1 MSDTLT
7 LARPGAAT
15 SSRGLL
21 ARTLILTYGVL
32 VYALFLGCFLYTMG
46 FLFGALVPK
55 DVNTGEVGPVWL
67 ALVVNG
73 GFLGAF
79 AVQHL
84 IMARP
89 AFKRW
94 WTRIV
99 PRAAERST
107 FVLAAT
113 SILIGMMTFWRPL
126 PGVVWHVEG
135 SAAWLLYALSGA
147 GWGTVLFATFLIDHF
162 ELFGLRQSV
171 QAFLGREPSSPR
183 FVERSLYRVVRHP
196 LMFGFMVAFWA
207 TPHMTWGHLFF
218 AVMTTGY
225 ALLGTLVEERDLIAA
240 HGEAYL
246 DYKRRVR
253 GFLPIPRRVA

>member
-1 MSDTLT
+1 MSQTLT
-7 LARPGAAT
+7 VPRSGA
-15 SSRGLL
+15 SNDSRGLV

-32 VYALFLGCFLYTMG
+32 VYALFLGTFLYVMG
-46 FLFGALVPK
+46 FVFGVLVPK
-55 DVNTGEVGPVWL
+55 DINTGEAGAVLPSL
-67 ALVVNG
+67 LVNG
-73 GFLGAF
+73 GFLAAF
-79 AVQHL
+79 AVQHT

-89 AFKRW
+89 AFKRR

-99 PRAAERST
+99 PAASERST
-107 FVLAAT
+107 FVLAA
-113 SILIGMMTFWRPL
+113 SLILIGMVSAWRPL
-126 PGVVWHVEG
+126 PGVLWHVEG
-135 SAAWLLYALSGA
+135 PAAWILHAVSAA
-147 GWGTVLFATFLIDHF
+147 GWATVLFATFLIDHF

-171 QAFLGREPSSPR
+171 QAFLGREQTKPK

-225 ALLGTLVEERDLIAA
+225 ALVGTLIEERDLIAA

-253 GFLPIPRRVA
+253 GFLPIPRRAA

>member
-7 LARPGAAT
+7 LPRPEAAHT
-15 SSRGLL
+15 SRGLL

-32 VYALFLGCFLYTMG
+32 VYALFLGTFLYVMG

-55 DVNTGEVGPVWL
+55 DINTGEVGSVWL
-67 ALVVNG
+67 ALAVNG

-79 AVQHL
+79 AVQHM

-89 AFKRW
+89 AFKRR
-94 WTRIV
+94 WTKVI
-99 PRAAERST
+99 PAASERST
-107 FVLAAT
+107 FVLAA
-113 SILIGMMTFWRPL
+113 SLILVGMMTSWRPL

-135 SAAWLLYALSGA
+135 PVAWVLYAISGA
-147 GWGTVLFATFLIDHF
+147 GWGVVLLATFLIDHF

-171 QAFLGREPSSPR
+171 QAFLGREQTAPK
-183 FVERSLYRVVRHP
+183 FVERSLYKVVRHP

-218 AVMTTGY
+218 AGLTTGY
-225 ALLGTLVEERDLIAA
+225 ALVGTMIEERDLIAA
-240 HGEAYL
+240 HGESYR

-253 GFLPIPRRVA
+253 GFLPIPRRAA